1 LLAGESS
8 DVYMVAVVQVAVQ
21 YEVVQLARLDILQ
34 EERMFARITAST
46 SNLWGFLFPLPYQYR
61 FSGATSPSKQRCA

>member
-8 DVYMVAVVQVAVQ
+8 DVYMVVVVQVAVQ

-46 SNLWGFLFPLPYQYR
+46 SNL
-61 FSGATSPSKQRCA
+61 